1 MLEDPTISTLTI
13 ERVRGHEHDTHLVLK
28 ISQHGQHIRIAH
40 LLSSSVVVVVL
51 FVMTECHHCPILL
64 LRARVGVGSGSSGGG
79 IPTKVVPNR
88 NARSSSSYCHR
99 RTSCTTAATA
109 AGVEKE
115 ARGGLFEDVVGMVK
129 HFLYF
134 DTVRGR
140 RSSDRRRSSAYN
152 NICTNNN
159 NNAILYPY
167 LSLAVAS
174 QDAAHV
180 QVVVVIDKYYLL
192 LSSLVI
198 ADR

>member
-1 MLEDPTISTLTI
+1 M
-13 ERVRGHEHDTHLVLK
+13 RGHEHDTHLVLK

-64 LRARVGVGSGSSGGG
+64 LRVGVGSGSSGGG

-99 RTSCTTAATA
+99 RTSCTTAAA

-152 NICTNNN
+152 DIICTNNN
-159 NNAILYPY
+159 NNAILPY
-167 LSLAVAS
+167 LSLAVA
-174 QDAAHV
+174 V
-180 QVVVVIDKYYLL
+180 RTRLTYK
-192 LSSLVI
+192 
-198 ADR
+198 